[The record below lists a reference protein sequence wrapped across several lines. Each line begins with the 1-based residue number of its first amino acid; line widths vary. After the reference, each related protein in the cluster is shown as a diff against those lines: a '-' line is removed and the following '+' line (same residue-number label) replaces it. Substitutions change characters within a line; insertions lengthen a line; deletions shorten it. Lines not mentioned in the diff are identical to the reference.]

1 MESAQLL
8 DILGNENRRKILQLL
23 ASRPCYMSE
32 IAERLDVG
40 AKAVLG
46 HLLLLER
53 AGLVESNVNDQRR
66 KYFHITDN
74 LCLEVFVSP
83 YSFEVETTAIAIA
96 DVPRYHVKAHQAIK
110 DLKSFYGKVQELL
123 ERRRQVMEEYKEV
136 QSNITE
142 TMRKCMDAIED
153 VAEDHIEAEIL
164 YALLKGPMSHRVLSM
179 QLEIPEYML
188 EEYTVR
194 MIKKEII
201 QEVNNNYSIEI

>member
-46 HLLLLER
+46 HLELLER
-53 AGLVESNVNDQRR
+53 AGLIEASVDEQRR

-74 LCLEVFVSP
+74 LRLEVFVSP
-83 YSFEVETTAIAIA
+83 YSFEVETTTIAFS
-96 DVPRYHVKAHQAIK
+96 VPKHHAKAHQALRI
-110 DLKSFYGKVQELL
+110 LYSEMQELL
-123 ERRRQVMEEYKEV
+123 EHRKQVMQEYQEV

-142 TMRKCMDAIED
+142 AMGQCMDAIEE
-153 VAEDHIEAEIL
+153 VAADHVEAEIL
-164 YALLKGPMSHRVLSM
+164 YALLKGSMSQRALSM
-179 QLEIPEYML
+179 QLGIPEYVL
-188 EEYTVR
+188 EGYLER
-194 MIKKEII
+194 MQEKEMVK
-201 QEVNNNYSIEI
+201 QQRNNYSID